1 MVYGFCRLLLAA
13 CLAVSGTG
21 IAAVDSVYLE
31 ELTSTE
37 LAAGIRGG
45 HTTVIIPIGG
55 TEQNGPHM
63 ALGKHNLR
71 VHLLASRIAR
81 SLGNAYVAPVLA
93 YVPQGRIDPPTE
105 HMRFAGTISIPEPVF
120 EAVVASAARSLR
132 QHGFRDVVLIG
143 DHGGYQEA
151 LRRVAISLNRDW
163 AKTRDRT
170 HFIDAYYRATQ
181 TRYAASLKAAGLSE
195 AQIGVHA
202 GSADTSLQ
210 LALAPDTVR
219 TALLAQAAE
228 RGRSA
233 GTHGDPRA
241 SSAALGQA
249 GIDAVVQ
256 DTVAAIRAA
265 VSSPR

>member
-1 MVYGFCRLLLAA
+1 MLNGCCVLLLVASMA
-13 CLAVSGTG
+13 FPGTVN
-21 IAAVDSVYLE
+21 AAVDSVFLE
-31 ELTSTE
+31 ELTSPE
-37 LAAGIRGG
+37 LAAGVRDG
-45 HTTVIIPIGG
+45 HTTVIIPVGG

-71 VHLLASRIAR
+71 VHLLAGRIAVA
-81 SLGNAYVAPVLA
+81 LGNAYVAPVLA
-93 YVPQGRIDPPTE
+93 YVPEGRIDPPTE

-132 QHGFRDVVLIG
+132 QHGFKDVVLVG
-143 DHGGYQEA
+143 DHGGYQEG
-151 LRRVAISLNRDW
+151 LRRVAASLNREW
-163 AKTRDRT
+163 AKTPDRA

-181 TRYAASLKAAGLSE
+181 TRYVASLKAAGLSE

-228 RGRSA
+228 RGRGA
-233 GTHGDPRA
+233 GTIGDPRR
-241 SSAALGQA
+241 SSAALGMA
-249 GIDAVVQ
+249 GVDAVVQ
-256 DTVAAIRAA
+256 ESVAAIRAA
-265 VSSPR
+265 VSSAR